1 MSVRSVNVKL
11 SLDGET
17 EWKKQMRSVN
27 SELRTLKAELAESSS
42 EFRGQANTMA
52 ALTARQAGLQK
63 EYDQQ
68 KEKVRVLTEALAQ
81 ARDIY
86 ADSPEKINYYRQQ
99 LANARVQLNG
109 LDDELKANQRY
120 LDEAR
125 SSTDGCAHSIDEFG
139 REVQGASKDAINFKD
154 VVLANLTA
162 DSIRNGLA
170 ALAHAAKELGVAFA
184 DMVSTAADYEAAMA
198 KVQTIADKSAVSNE
212 EMAAAIIDLSNATG
226 VSAADLADT
235 VYNAISAS
243 VATEDAVEAA
253 GIATQLAAAG
263 FTDATTA
270 IDALTTVVN
279 AYGDAAGG
287 MANVSD
293 HLLAV
298 QNLGKTSVDEL
309 ASSIG
314 KVIPV
319 AAAYNVSLDDL
330 SAAYA
335 IMTKNGVATAESTTY
350 LKAMFNELGDSGSSI
365 GKILTEKTG
374 KSFAQLQREGTSL
387 YDVLSILMDAAGGE
401 ADAFNNL
408 WSSSEAGL
416 GALTL
421 VKAGSEE
428 YSTTLQAMRDA
439 TGLTAESYGIM
450 TDTFE
455 YKTQR
460 MQTVMENL
468 KIQLGDDFLPAVS
481 TMMDGFTQIM
491 SGSVDEGIETM
502 EQGLDMFGE
511 KLRELGPMAGESA
524 ALFAKVLTDN
534 LPMLFDVAGDLISAL
549 IDGLVESMPE
559 LIPAV
564 IDLVLTIV
572 QALLDNIELIIDA
585 GLKLVFGLAVGLL
598 RAVPQL
604 VNKLPQ
610 IIAAIV
616 NGLVSG
622 IGDLSDVGEQLVR
635 GLWNGISNMG
645 KWIGQKIRGF
655 GQGIV
660 NQLKDF
666 FGIHSPASKH
676 FPFIGQMSAKGI
688 AVGWDKEIGS
698 VADQMADDLA
708 ASFSG
713 SIGNFDSDL
722 SIDYQLAAAMRED
735 GNLTNRMSH
744 LDYTS
749 ALNSIDRRVAQL
761 ADSFVVVLDDG
772 TIVGHLAPK
781 INRELGRLAETEG
794 RNI

>member
-1 MSVRSVNVKL
+1 MAVRSVNVKL

-68 KEKVRVLTEALAQ
+68 KEKVRVLTEALEQ

-125 SSTDGCAHSIDEFG
+125 SSTDGCAQSIDEFG
-139 REVQGASKDAINFKD
+139 REVQGASKDAITFKD

-170 ALAHAAKELGVAFA
+170 ALAHAAKELGVAFG

-335 IMTKNGVATAESTTY
+335 IMTKSGVATAESTTY

-468 KIQLGDDFLPAVS
+468 KIQ
-481 TMMDGFTQIM
+481 
-491 SGSVDEGIETM
+491 DEGIETM

-772 TIVGHLAPK
+772 TIVGRLAPK

-794 RNI
+794 RNV